1 MKIPVSIFRGKER
14 GNGNLAGG
22 VVQEAE
28 ESKLWAAIF
37 EPAMKAAIEEEHF
50 ASASAAKT
58 ALAVRRSAPFLGG
71 AETVLAEQTAE
82 RLPAERNTFD
92 LAKLLTEMMIV
103 KTNIAGAGEMQDT
116 VPHTRRKGARARPAA
131 TGVGQSPPPV
141 FAHSFPQALNLA
153 HAQA

>member
-1 MKIPVSIFRGKER
+1 MKIPVSIFGGKEL
-14 GNGNLAGG
+14 GHGNLARG

-28 ESKLWAAIF
+28 QSKLWAAIF
-37 EPAMKAAIEEEHF
+37 QPAMKAAIEEEHF
-50 ASASAAKT
+50 AFASATKT
-58 ALAVRRSAPFLGG
+58 ALAVRRSAPFLRG

-116 VPHTRRKGARARPAA
+116 VPHTRRKAARARPTA
-131 TGVGQSPPPV
+131 TGVCQSRLPV
-141 FAHSFPQALNLA
+141 FAHSFPQALELA
-153 HAQA
+153 HSQA